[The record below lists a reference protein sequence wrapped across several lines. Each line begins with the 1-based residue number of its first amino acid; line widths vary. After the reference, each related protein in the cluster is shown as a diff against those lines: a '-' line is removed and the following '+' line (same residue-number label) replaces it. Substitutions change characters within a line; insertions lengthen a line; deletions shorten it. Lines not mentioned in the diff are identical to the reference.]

1 MKKKSWAGDKEARIT
16 ACVSICLLALF
27 VIAIFLI
34 IPCSLSPGH
43 DGLFSGGL
51 IRVAISESG
60 DSVRIYGTP
69 VGYSSISRE
78 IEGIDAI
85 ASKENPATIGFLGV
99 SVTPL
104 VGDLSIDTHR
114 MGIAIARPDNEMS
127 ITRSRDSAV
136 SPGHWIIARKYHM
149 IPMKSPDEDDI
160 LEAGEIFDLLISLP
174 EPLFP
179 NQKFSIILAPEHGMP
194 WKQEL
199 TVPPVIKPVN
209 QFY

>member
-1 MKKKSWAGDKEARIT
+1 MLFLIGFST
-16 ACVSICLLALF
+16 YLVTSLLA
-27 VIAIFLI
+27 
-34 IPCSLSPGH
+34 SPDQHGE
-43 DGLFSGGL
+43 SRGGL
-51 IRVAISESG
+51 IRGAISESG

-69 VGYSSISRE
+69 VGYASVSRK

-85 ASKENPATIGFLGV
+85 ASEENPATIGFLGI

-114 MGIAIARPDNEMS
+114 MGIAIARPDKEMV
-127 ITRSRDSAV
+127 ITRSRNPGV

-149 IPMKSPDEDDI
+149 IPMTSPDEDDI
-160 LEAGEIFDLLISLP
+160 LEGGEIFDLLISLQ
-174 EPLFP
+174 EPLSP
-179 NQKFSIILAPEHGMP
+179 NQKFSIVLSPEHGMA

-209 QFY
+209 QCY

>member
-1 MKKKSWAGDKEARIT
+1 MYLVTS
-16 ACVSICLLALF
+16 LLT
-27 VIAIFLI
+27 
-34 IPCSLSPGH
+34 SH
-43 DGLFSGGL
+43 DQHCGSRGGL
-51 IRVAISESG
+51 IRGVISESG

-69 VGYSSISRE
+69 VGYSSFSRE

-85 ASKENPATIGFLGV
+85 ASKENLATIGFLSV

-114 MGIAIARPDNEMS
+114 MGIAIARPDIEMS

-149 IPMKSPDEDDI
+149 IPMQSPDDDDI

-179 NQKFSIILAPEHGMP
+179 NQKFSIILAPEHGIP

-209 QFY
+209 QFI